1 LEKLRQNRK
10 REAERKIAEEKL
22 KAQEAKLKFEEQ
34 QLQQK
39 VRKNVLRPLDV
50 CSNHKFYFLSRER
63 AGLVKGWESS

>member
-39 VRKNVLRPLDV
+39 VRKNVLLTFVQPTNFIFCLE
-50 CSNHKFYFLSRER
+50 KEQ
-63 AGLVKGWESS
+63 AG

>member
-22 KAQEAKLKFEEQ
+22 KAQEAKIKFEEQ

-39 VRKNVLRPLDV
+39 VCKNVLLTFLQPT
-50 CSNHKFYFLSRER
+50 KFIFYLE
-63 AGLVKGWESS
+63 KE